1 MEKTVM
7 KKFLLILITALVIA
21 PAAVRADE
29 PIISRGELKDKI
41 LLYIPNRIMDL
52 LDIFSLNIGVG
63 PVAEARLMATRYCD
77 VGAGIGMTAKLYKDF
92 NRQYGLGFEEGWY
105 WSFIFVSEEQYAL
118 TDSLGLVKRYAENR
132 TGVPMPDTRTY
143 DFFTG
148 PRDFWAF
155 GGSLG
160 LLVDANLYIHPT
172 EWVDLGLGFLLIDY
186 RNDDYILD
194 DFR

>member
-1 MEKTVM
+1 M
-7 KKFLLILITALVIA
+7 KKFLFVIIAVLALA

-29 PIISRGELKDKI
+29 PIMTRGELKDKL

-52 LDIFSLNIGVG
+52 LDIFSVNIGVG

-77 VGAGIGMTAKLYKDF
+77 VGAGIGITAKLYKDF
-92 NRQYGLGFEEGWY
+92 NRQYGLGLEEGWY

-118 TDSLGLVKRYAENR
+118 TESLGSVKLYSENR
-132 TGVPMPDTRTY
+132 TGVPMPDTNTY
-143 DFFTG
+143 DFFDG
-148 PRDFWAF
+148 KRDFLAI

-160 LLVDANLYIHPT
+160 LLVDGNLYLHPM
-172 EWVDLGLGFLLIDY
+172 EWLDLGLGFLLIDIK
-186 RNDDYILD
+186 NDDYIMD